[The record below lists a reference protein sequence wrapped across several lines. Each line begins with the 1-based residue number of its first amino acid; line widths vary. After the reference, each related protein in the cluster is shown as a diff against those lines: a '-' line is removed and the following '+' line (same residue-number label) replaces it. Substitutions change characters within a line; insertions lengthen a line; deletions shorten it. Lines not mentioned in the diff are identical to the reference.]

1 MTHAA
6 ILDPLDLAA
15 LVPDEFGALRD
26 VFRGGLER
34 FVFRLP
40 PARIDQLAQRLSEV
54 APAAGPHARLLAFL
68 RHCPSLHKFGQL
80 IARRR
85 DIDPGLRLLLQGLE
99 SLHSGRR
106 DESVRRAVDAGLGP
120 WRSRYQV
127 EVGDTPLAEASVA
140 VVVPVAWRDDRGAVR
155 DGVVKLLK
163 PHVTDFLMQEL
174 DALAE
179 VADFLEAESRTHG
192 LPPLEYRATYD
203 DVRTLLEHEVDL
215 ASEQNHLAAA
225 AAAYAAHPDVCV
237 PELLPFRTPNL
248 IAMQRVRGIKVTD
261 SAGRPAERDRLAA
274 VMVRALL
281 ADVLFS
287 PHDEAVF
294 HADPHA
300 GNLLALDDG
309 RLGLLDWSL
318 AGRLKRDERRQIVQI
333 VAGALTLD
341 AARIARAVAAL
352 AIDPPNPVAIEPV
365 IERSLRRIA
374 AGRLPGLAW
383 LVELLDGLALA
394 GARFPPRLLLMRKTL
409 WLLMGV
415 LADLAP
421 DFQADMVLV
430 GATWQAFIR
439 EWPHRITVGP
449 GEHGPHTHLSSLDLM
464 ELGLSAPWSLAAYW
478 MRSWQSWRTPADDT
492 GAKTESPEWK

>member
-6 ILDPLDLAA
+6 ILERLDLGA
-15 LVPDEFGALRD
+15 LVPEEFGALRD

-34 FVFRLP
+34 FLSRLP
-40 PARIDQLAQRLSEV
+40 PARIDRLAEVLGEV
-54 APAAGPHARLLAFL
+54 ASADGPHAHLMAFL

-106 DESVRRAVDAGLGP
+106 DENVRRAVEDGLGP
-120 WRSRYQV
+120 WKSRYHID
-127 EVGDTPLAEASVA
+127 VGEAPLAEASVA
-140 VVVPVAWRDDRGAVR
+140 VVVPVAWRDESGVTR

-215 ASEQNHLAAA
+215 AAEQTHLGAAA
-225 AAAYAAHPDVCV
+225 TAYAGHPDVCV
-237 PELLPFRTPNL
+237 PALLPFCTPSL
-248 IAMQRVRGIKVTD
+248 IAMQRVRGVKVTD
-261 SAGRPAERDRLAA
+261 GSGGAAERDRLAA
-274 VMVRALL
+274 TIVRALL

-287 PHDEAVF
+287 PHDEAIF

-300 GNLLALDDG
+300 GNLFALEDG

-318 AGRLKRDERRQIVQI
+318 AGRLTRDQRRQIVQI

-341 AARIARAVAAL
+341 PSRIARAVAAL
-352 AIDPPNPVAIEPV
+352 AIDPPRPGAVEPV
-365 IERSLRRIA
+365 IERSLRRVA

-383 LVELLDGLALA
+383 LVGLLDGMASA
-394 GARFPPRLLLMRKTL
+394 GVRFPPRLLLMRKTL
-409 WLLMGV
+409 WLLMSV

-430 GATWQAFIR
+430 GATWQAFMR
-439 EWPHRITVGP
+439 EWPHRFTAGVGDL
-449 GEHGPHTHLSSLDLM
+449 GPSTHLSNLDLL

-478 MRSWQSWRTPADDT
+478 VRSWQFWRTPADDP
-492 GAKTESPEWK
+492 GATAESSRWK